1 MVGYASLKF
10 RGEVKLKISIL
21 ELLVLDIIFKIE
33 DYKKLF
39 KE

>member
-1 MVGYASLKF
+1 MVGYESLKF